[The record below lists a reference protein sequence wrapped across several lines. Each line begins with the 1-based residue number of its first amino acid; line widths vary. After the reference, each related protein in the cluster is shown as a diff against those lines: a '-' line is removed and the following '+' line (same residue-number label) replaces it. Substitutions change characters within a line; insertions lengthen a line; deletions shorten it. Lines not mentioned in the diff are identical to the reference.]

1 MAEKKNAREAS
12 VKSSRAKNNTK
23 AKTAVKAETVKAAAK
38 ATAKV
43 AKPAAKAAAKP
54 AAKETAKAPA
64 KAPEKAAKPKTAAKL
79 RTRSKAKTKPQ
90 VNLKVIALGGLE
102 EIGKNMTVLEYG
114 DDIIIIDCGLAFP
127 EDDMLGIDL
136 VIPDVTYLAKNIDKI
151 RGIVLTHGHEDH
163 IGALPYILKQLN
175 VPVFGTLLT
184 LGLLENKLR
193 EHKMLDSTTRHTV
206 VPGEKVKLGQMVVE
220 FIHTNHSIADA
231 VALAIHTPVGV
242 VVHTGDFKVDYT
254 PIDGDIIDLQR
265 FAALGKE
272 GVLLLMSD
280 STNAERKGFTMSEK
294 NVGKVFEK
302 IFEDTPKNRIM
313 VATFSSNIHRIQ
325 QVINAA
331 YMYGRKVAIIGRS
344 MVNAVKTASELDYL
358 WVPPR
363 TLIDIN
369 EVKNYQDNQ
378 LVIITTGSQGETM
391 SALSR
396 IASGEHKQVTVKPDD
411 KIIISA
417 SAIPGNEKNVFRVVN
432 ELMKKGAKV
441 VYGDIEDIHVSGHAR
456 QEELKLMLALTKP
469 KFFMPVHG
477 EFMHLSCHRDL
488 AVSMGMDKND
498 IFVMKLGEVLEV
510 NQNEAKVTGVVPTG
524 QIMVDGLGV
533 GDVGNIVLRDRKH
546 LSQDGLM
553 VVVVSM
559 DKEYGTI
566 VSGPDIISRGF
577 VYVREA
583 ENLMDEARL
592 AVLEALQECEAK
604 NITSWNYIKGVIK
617 DTLKNYIWQK
627 TKRSPMILPIIMEV

>member
-1 MAEKKNAREAS
+1 MANRRS
-12 VKSSRAKNNTK
+12 
-23 AKTAVKAETVKAAAK
+23 
-38 ATAKV
+38 
-43 AKPAAKAAAKP
+43 
-54 AAKETAKAPA
+54 
-64 KAPEKAAKPKTAAKL
+64 KPKT
-79 RTRSKAKTKPQ
+79 R
-90 VNLKVIALGGLE
+90 LKVIALGGLE

-114 DDIIIIDCGLAFP
+114 NDIIIIDCGLAFP

-136 VIPDVTYLAKNIDKI
+136 VIPDITYLAKNVEKI

-163 IGALPYILKQLN
+163 IGALPYVLKQLK

-193 EHKMLDSTTRHTV
+193 EHKMLDKTTLHTV
-206 VPGEKVKLGQMVVE
+206 VPGEKVKLGEMVVE
-220 FIHTNHSIADA
+220 FIHTNHSIADS
-231 VALAIHTPVGV
+231 VALAIQTPVGMV
-242 VVHTGDFKVDYT
+242 IHTGDFKVDYT

-265 FAALGKE
+265 FAELGSQ

-294 NVGKVFEK
+294 NVGKVFER
-302 IFEDTPKNRIM
+302 IFEETPRNRIM

-325 QVINAA
+325 QIINAA

-369 EVKNYQDNQ
+369 EIKNYRDEQ

-396 IASGEHKQVTVKPDD
+396 IANSEHKQVSVKPDD

-417 SAIPGNEKNVFRVVN
+417 SAIPGNEKNVIRVVN
-432 ELMKKGAKV
+432 ELLKKGADV
-441 VYGDIEDIHVSGHAR
+441 VYGGIEDIHVSGHAR
-456 QEELKLMLALTKP
+456 QEELKLMLALAKP

-477 EFMHLSCHRDL
+477 EYMHLSSHRDL
-488 AVSMGMDKND
+488 AISMGMDKKN
-498 IFVMKLGEVLEV
+498 IFVNKLGDVLELSK
-510 NQNEAKVTGVVPTG
+510 NEAKVTGTVPTG
-524 QIMVDGLGV
+524 QVMVDGLGV

-546 LSQDGLM
+546 LSEDGLM

-559 DKEYGTI
+559 EEETGQI
-566 VSGPDIISRGF
+566 VAGPDIISRGF
-577 VYVREA
+577 VYVRES
-583 ENLMDEARL
+583 EGLMDGARE
-592 AVLEALQECEAK
+592 VVMKALQECEEK
-604 NITSWNYIKGVIK
+604 NITSWNYIKNLIK

>member
-1 MAEKKNAREAS
+1 
-12 VKSSRAKNNTK
+12 
-23 AKTAVKAETVKAAAK
+23 
-38 ATAKV
+38 
-43 AKPAAKAAAKP
+43 
-54 AAKETAKAPA
+54 
-64 KAPEKAAKPKTAAKL
+64 
-79 RTRSKAKTKPQ
+79 
-90 VNLKVIALGGLE
+90 
-102 EIGKNMTVLEYG
+102 MTVLEYG

-136 VIPDVTYLAKNIDKI
+136 VIPDVSYLTKNMEKI

-220 FIHTNHSIADA
+220 FIHTNHSIADS

-254 PIDGDIIDLQR
+254 PIDGEIIDLQR
-265 FAALGKE
+265 FAELGKE

-294 NVGKVFEK
+294 NVGKVFDK

-325 QVINAA
+325 QVIDAA
-331 YMYGRKVAIIGRS
+331 YANGRKVAIIGRS

-358 WVPPR
+358 YVPPR

-369 EVKNYQDNQ
+369 EAKNYADHQ

-396 IASGEHKQVTVKPDD
+396 IASGEHKQINVKPDD

-432 ELMKKGAKV
+432 ELMKKGADV

-469 KFFMPVHG
+469 RFFMPVHG
-477 EFMHLSCHRDL
+477 EFMHLASHRDL

-498 IFVMKLGEVLEV
+498 IFVMKLGEVLELSKD
-510 NQNEAKVTGVVPTG
+510 EAKVNGVVPTG

-533 GDVGNIVLRDRKH
+533 
-546 LSQDGLM
+546 
-553 VVVVSM
+553 
-559 DKEYGTI
+559 
-566 VSGPDIISRGF
+566 
-577 VYVREA
+577 
-583 ENLMDEARL
+583 
-592 AVLEALQECEAK
+592 
-604 NITSWNYIKGVIK
+604 
-617 DTLKNYIWQK
+617 
-627 TKRSPMILPIIMEV
+627 

>member
-1 MAEKKNAREAS
+1 MAEKKPAKETN
-12 VKSSRAKNNTK
+12 AKNSKARNTK
-23 AKTAVKAETVKAAAK
+23 AKAETKSKTATKAEAVKTAAK
-38 ATAKV
+38 TAAKTAT
-43 AKPAAKAAAKP
+43 KPAA
-54 AAKETAKAPA
+54 
-64 KAPEKAAKPKTAAKL
+64 KTAAKL
-79 RTRSKAKTKPQ
+79 RTRSKAKAKPKM
-90 VNLKVIALGGLE
+90 NLKVIALGGLE

-136 VIPDVTYLAKNIDKI
+136 VIPDVTYLTKNIDKI

-254 PIDGDIIDLQR
+254 PIDGEIIDLQR
-265 FAALGKE
+265 FAELGKE

-294 NVGKVFEK
+294 NVGKVFER
-302 IFEDTPKNRIM
+302 IFEETPKNRIM

-363 TLIDIN
+363 TLIDIS
-369 EVKNYQDNQ
+369 ETKNYRDDQ

-396 IASGEHKQVTVKPDD
+396 IASGEHKQVNVKPDD

-432 ELMKKGAKV
+432 ELLKKGAKV

-510 NQNEAKVTGVVPTG
+510 NKNEAKVTGNVPVG

-559 DKEYGTI
+559 DREMGTI

-583 ENLMDEARL
+583 ENLMDEAR
-592 AVLEALQECEAK
+592 ACVLEALLKCEEK

>member
-1 MAEKKNAREAS
+1 MANRRS
-12 VKSSRAKNNTK
+12 
-23 AKTAVKAETVKAAAK
+23 
-38 ATAKV
+38 
-43 AKPAAKAAAKP
+43 
-54 AAKETAKAPA
+54 
-64 KAPEKAAKPKTAAKL
+64 KPKT
-79 RTRSKAKTKPQ
+79 R
-90 VNLKVIALGGLE
+90 LKVIALGGLE

-114 DDIIIIDCGLAFP
+114 NDIIIIDCGLAFP

-136 VIPDVTYLAKNIDKI
+136 VIPDITYLAKNVEKI

-163 IGALPYILKQLN
+163 IGALPYVLKQLN

-193 EHKMLDSTTRHTV
+193 EHKMLDKTRLHTV
-206 VPGEKVKLGQMVVE
+206 VPGEKVKLGEMVVE
-220 FIHTNHSIADA
+220 FIHTNHSIADS
-231 VALAIHTPVGV
+231 VALAIQTPVGTV
-242 VVHTGDFKVDYT
+242 IHTGDFKVDYT

-265 FAALGKE
+265 FAELGSQ

-294 NVGKVFEK
+294 NVGKVFER
-302 IFEDTPKNRIM
+302 IFEETPRNRIM

-325 QVINAA
+325 QIINAA

-358 WVPPR
+358 WIPPR

-369 EVKNYQDNQ
+369 EIKNYRDEQ

-396 IASGEHKQVTVKPDD
+396 IANSEHKQVSVKPDD

-417 SAIPGNEKNVFRVVN
+417 SAIPGNEKNVIRVVN
-432 ELMKKGAKV
+432 ELLKKGADV
-441 VYGDIEDIHVSGHAR
+441 VYGGIEDIHVSGHAR

-477 EFMHLSCHRDL
+477 EYMHLSSHRDL
-488 AVSMGMDKND
+488 AMSMGMDKKN
-498 IFVMKLGEVLEV
+498 IFVNKLGDVLELSK
-510 NQNEAKVTGVVPTG
+510 NEAKVTGTVPAG
-524 QIMVDGLGV
+524 QVMVDGLGV

-546 LSQDGLM
+546 LSEDGLM

-559 DKEYGTI
+559 EEETGQI
-566 VSGPDIISRGF
+566 VAGPDIISRGF
-577 VYVREA
+577 VYVRES
-583 ENLMDEARL
+583 EGLMDGAREV
-592 AVLEALQECEAK
+592 VLKALQECEEK
-604 NITSWNYIKGVIK
+604 NITSWNYIKNVIK

>member
-1 MAEKKNAREAS
+1 MATR
-12 VKSSRAKNNTK
+12 
-23 AKTAVKAETVKAAAK
+23 
-38 ATAKV
+38 
-43 AKPAAKAAAKP
+43 KPR
-54 AAKETAKAPA
+54 
-64 KAPEKAAKPKTAAKL
+64 PKTK
-79 RTRSKAKTKPQ
+79 
-90 VNLKVIALGGLE
+90 LKVIALGGLE

-114 DDIIIIDCGLAFP
+114 NDIIIIDCGLAFP
-127 EDDMLGIDL
+127 EDDMLGVDL
-136 VIPDVTYLAKNIDKI
+136 VIPDITYLTKNVEKI

-163 IGALPYILKQLN
+163 IGALPYILKQLK

-193 EHKMLDSTTRHTV
+193 EHKMLEKTTLHTV
-206 VPGEKVKLGQMVVE
+206 VPGEKVKLGEMSVE

-231 VALAIHTPVGV
+231 VALAIQTPVGMV
-242 VVHTGDFKVDYT
+242 IHTGDFKVDYT
-254 PIDGDIIDLQR
+254 PIDGEIIDLQR
-265 FAALGKE
+265 FAELGGK

-294 NVGKVFEK
+294 NVGKVFER
-302 IFEDTPKNRIM
+302 IFEETPKNRIM

-325 QVINAA
+325 QIINAA
-331 YMYGRKVAIIGRS
+331 YMYGRKVAILGRS

-369 EVKNYQDNQ
+369 EIKNYRDEQ
-378 LVIITTGSQGETM
+378 LVIITTGSQGENM

-396 IASGEHKQVTVKPDD
+396 IANSEHKQISIKPDD

-417 SAIPGNEKNVFRVVN
+417 SAIPGNEKNVIRVIN
-432 ELMKKGAKV
+432 ELLKKGADV
-441 VYGDIEDIHVSGHAR
+441 IYGGIEDIHVSGHAR

-477 EFMHLSCHRDL
+477 EYMHLSCHRDL
-488 AVSMGMDKND
+488 AISMGMDKKD
-498 IFVMKLGEVLEV
+498 IFVMKLGEVLELSR
-510 NQNEAKVTGVVPTG
+510 NDAKVTGTVPAG
-524 QIMVDGLGV
+524 QVMVDGLGV

-546 LSQDGLM
+546 LSEDGLM

-559 DKEYGTI
+559 ETETGQI
-566 VSGPDIISRGF
+566 VAGPDIISRGF
-577 VYVREA
+577 VYVRES
-583 ENLMDEARL
+583 EGLMEGAKDV
-592 AVLEALQECEAK
+592 VLKALQECEEK
-604 NITSWNYIKGVIK
+604 NITSWNYIKNVIK

>member
-1 MAEKKNAREAS
+1 MANRRS
-12 VKSSRAKNNTK
+12 
-23 AKTAVKAETVKAAAK
+23 
-38 ATAKV
+38 
-43 AKPAAKAAAKP
+43 
-54 AAKETAKAPA
+54 
-64 KAPEKAAKPKTAAKL
+64 KPKT
-79 RTRSKAKTKPQ
+79 R
-90 VNLKVIALGGLE
+90 LKVIALGGLE

-114 DDIIIIDCGLAFP
+114 NDIIIIDCGLAFP

-136 VIPDVTYLAKNIDKI
+136 VIPDITYLAKNVEKI
-151 RGIVLTHGHEDH
+151 RGIVLTHGHEAH
-163 IGALPYILKQLN
+163 IGALPYVLKQLK

-193 EHKMLDSTTRHTV
+193 EHKMLDKTTLHTV
-206 VPGEKVKLGQMVVE
+206 VPGEKVKLGEMVVE
-220 FIHTNHSIADA
+220 FIHTNHSIADS
-231 VALAIHTPVGV
+231 VALAIQTPVGMV
-242 VVHTGDFKVDYT
+242 IHTGDFKVDYT

-265 FAALGKE
+265 FAELGSQ

-294 NVGKVFEK
+294 NVGKVFER
-302 IFEDTPKNRIM
+302 IFEETPRNRIM

-325 QVINAA
+325 QIINAA

-369 EVKNYQDNQ
+369 EIKNYRDEQ

-396 IASGEHKQVTVKPDD
+396 IANSEHKQVSVKPDD

-417 SAIPGNEKNVFRVVN
+417 SAIPGNEKNVIRVVN
-432 ELMKKGAKV
+432 ELLKKGADV
-441 VYGDIEDIHVSGHAR
+441 VYGGIEDIHVSGHAR

-477 EFMHLSCHRDL
+477 EYMHLSSHRDL
-488 AVSMGMDKND
+488 AISMGMDKKN
-498 IFVMKLGEVLEV
+498 IFVNKLGDVLELSK
-510 NQNEAKVTGVVPTG
+510 NEAKVTGTVPTG
-524 QIMVDGLGV
+524 QVMVDGLGV

-546 LSQDGLM
+546 LSEDGLM

-559 DKEYGTI
+559 EEETGQI
-566 VSGPDIISRGF
+566 VAGPDIISRGF
-577 VYVREA
+577 VYVRES
-583 ENLMDEARL
+583 EGLMDGARE
-592 AVLEALQECEAK
+592 VVVKALQECEEK
-604 NITSWNYIKGVIK
+604 NITSWNYIKNLIK

>member
-1 MAEKKNAREAS
+1 MANRRS
-12 VKSSRAKNNTK
+12 
-23 AKTAVKAETVKAAAK
+23 
-38 ATAKV
+38 
-43 AKPAAKAAAKP
+43 
-54 AAKETAKAPA
+54 
-64 KAPEKAAKPKTAAKL
+64 KPKT
-79 RTRSKAKTKPQ
+79 R
-90 VNLKVIALGGLE
+90 LKVIALGGLE

-114 DDIIIIDCGLAFP
+114 NDIIIIDCGLAFP

-136 VIPDVTYLAKNIDKI
+136 VIPDITYLAKNVEKI

-163 IGALPYILKQLN
+163 IGALPYVLKQLK

-193 EHKMLDSTTRHTV
+193 EHKMLDKTTLHTV
-206 VPGEKVKLGQMVVE
+206 VPGEKVKLGEMVVE
-220 FIHTNHSIADA
+220 FIHTNHSIADS
-231 VALAIHTPVGV
+231 VALAIQTPVGMV
-242 VVHTGDFKVDYT
+242 IHTGDFKVDYT

-265 FAALGKE
+265 FAELGSQ

-294 NVGKVFEK
+294 NVGKVFER
-302 IFEDTPKNRIM
+302 IFEETPRNRIM

-325 QVINAA
+325 QIINAA

-369 EVKNYQDNQ
+369 EIKNYRDEQ

-396 IASGEHKQVTVKPDD
+396 IANSEHKQVSVKPDD

-417 SAIPGNEKNVFRVVN
+417 SAIPGNEKNVIRVVN
-432 ELMKKGAKV
+432 ELLKKGADV
-441 VYGDIEDIHVSGHAR
+441 VYGGIEDIHVSGHAR

-477 EFMHLSCHRDL
+477 EYMHLSSHRDL
-488 AVSMGMDKND
+488 SISMGMDKKN
-498 IFVMKLGEVLEV
+498 IFVNKLGDVLELSK
-510 NQNEAKVTGVVPTG
+510 NEAKVTGTVPTG
-524 QIMVDGLGV
+524 QVMVDGLGV

-546 LSQDGLM
+546 LSEDGLM

-559 DKEYGTI
+559 EEETGQI
-566 VSGPDIISRGF
+566 VAGPDIISRGF
-577 VYVREA
+577 VYVRES
-583 ENLMDEARL
+583 EGLMDGARE
-592 AVLEALQECEAK
+592 VVVKALQECEEK
-604 NITSWNYIKGVIK
+604 NITSWNYIKNLIK

>member
-1 MAEKKNAREAS
+1 MANR
-12 VKSSRAKNNTK
+12 
-23 AKTAVKAETVKAAAK
+23 
-38 ATAKV
+38 
-43 AKPAAKAAAKP
+43 
-54 AAKETAKAPA
+54 
-64 KAPEKAAKPKTAAKL
+64 
-79 RTRSKAKTKPQ
+79 RSKSKTR
-90 VNLKVIALGGLE
+90 LKVIALGGLE

-114 DDIIIIDCGLAFP
+114 NDIIIIDCGLAFP

-136 VIPDVTYLAKNIDKI
+136 VIPDITYLAKNVEKI

-163 IGALPYILKQLN
+163 IGALPYVLKQLK

-193 EHKMLDSTTRHTV
+193 EHKMLDKTTLHTV
-206 VPGEKVKLGQMVVE
+206 VPGEKVKLGEMVVE
-220 FIHTNHSIADA
+220 FIHTNHSIADS
-231 VALAIHTPVGV
+231 VALAIQTPVGMV
-242 VVHTGDFKVDYT
+242 IHTGDFKVDYT

-265 FAALGKE
+265 FAELGSQ

-294 NVGKVFEK
+294 NVGKVFER
-302 IFEDTPKNRIM
+302 IFEETPRNRIM

-325 QVINAA
+325 QIINAA

-369 EVKNYQDNQ
+369 EIKNYRDEQ

-396 IASGEHKQVTVKPDD
+396 IANSEHKQVSVKPDD

-417 SAIPGNEKNVFRVVN
+417 SAIPGNEKNVIRVVN
-432 ELMKKGAKV
+432 ELLKKGADV
-441 VYGDIEDIHVSGHAR
+441 VYGGIEDIHVSGHAR

-477 EFMHLSCHRDL
+477 EYMHLSSHRDL
-488 AVSMGMDKND
+488 AISMGMDKKN
-498 IFVMKLGEVLEV
+498 IFVNKLGDVLELSK
-510 NQNEAKVTGVVPTG
+510 NEAKVTGTVPTG
-524 QIMVDGLGV
+524 QVMVDGLGV

-546 LSQDGLM
+546 LSEDGLM

-559 DKEYGTI
+559 EEETGQI
-566 VSGPDIISRGF
+566 VAGPDIISRGF
-577 VYVREA
+577 VYVRES
-583 ENLMDEARL
+583 EGLMDGARE
-592 AVLEALQECEAK
+592 VVMKALQECEEK
-604 NITSWNYIKGVIK
+604 NITSWNYIKNLIK

>member
-1 MAEKKNAREAS
+1 MANRRS
-12 VKSSRAKNNTK
+12 
-23 AKTAVKAETVKAAAK
+23 
-38 ATAKV
+38 
-43 AKPAAKAAAKP
+43 
-54 AAKETAKAPA
+54 
-64 KAPEKAAKPKTAAKL
+64 KPKT
-79 RTRSKAKTKPQ
+79 R
-90 VNLKVIALGGLE
+90 LKVIALGGLE

-114 DDIIIIDCGLAFP
+114 NDIIIIDCGLAFP

-136 VIPDVTYLAKNIDKI
+136 VIPDITYLAKNVEKI

-163 IGALPYILKQLN
+163 IGALPYVLKQLK

-193 EHKMLDSTTRHTV
+193 EHKMLDKTTLHTV
-206 VPGEKVKLGQMVVE
+206 VPGEKVKLGEMVVE
-220 FIHTNHSIADA
+220 FIHTNHSIADS
-231 VALAIHTPVGV
+231 VALAIQTPVGMV
-242 VVHTGDFKVDYT
+242 IHTGDFKVDYT

-265 FAALGKE
+265 FAELGSQ

-294 NVGKVFEK
+294 NVGKVFER
-302 IFEDTPKNRIM
+302 IFEETSRNRIM

-325 QVINAA
+325 QIINAA

-369 EVKNYQDNQ
+369 EIKNYRDEQ

-396 IASGEHKQVTVKPDD
+396 IANSEHKQVSVKPDD

-417 SAIPGNEKNVFRVVN
+417 SAIPGNEKNVIRVVN
-432 ELMKKGAKV
+432 ELLKKGADV
-441 VYGDIEDIHVSGHAR
+441 VYGGIEDIHVSGHAR

-477 EFMHLSCHRDL
+477 EYMHLSSHRDL
-488 AVSMGMDKND
+488 AISMGMDKKN
-498 IFVMKLGEVLEV
+498 IFVNKLGDVLELSK
-510 NQNEAKVTGVVPTG
+510 NEAKVTGTVPTG
-524 QIMVDGLGV
+524 QVMVDGLGV

-546 LSQDGLM
+546 LSEDGLM

-559 DKEYGTI
+559 EEETGQI
-566 VSGPDIISRGF
+566 VAGPDIISRGF
-577 VYVREA
+577 VYVRES
-583 ENLMDEARL
+583 EGLMDGARE
-592 AVLEALQECEAK
+592 VVMKALQECEEK
-604 NITSWNYIKGVIK
+604 NITSWNYIKNLIK

>member
-1 MAEKKNAREAS
+1 MANRRS
-12 VKSSRAKNNTK
+12 
-23 AKTAVKAETVKAAAK
+23 
-38 ATAKV
+38 
-43 AKPAAKAAAKP
+43 
-54 AAKETAKAPA
+54 
-64 KAPEKAAKPKTAAKL
+64 KPKT
-79 RTRSKAKTKPQ
+79 R
-90 VNLKVIALGGLE
+90 LKVIALGGLE

-114 DDIIIIDCGLAFP
+114 NDIIIIDCGLAFP

-136 VIPDVTYLAKNIDKI
+136 VIPDITYLAKNVEKI

-163 IGALPYILKQLN
+163 IGALPYVLKQLK

-193 EHKMLDSTTRHTV
+193 EHKMLDKTTLHTV
-206 VPGEKVKLGQMVVE
+206 VPGEKVKLGEMVVE
-220 FIHTNHSIADA
+220 FIHTNHSIADS
-231 VALAIHTPVGV
+231 VALAIQTPVGMV
-242 VVHTGDFKVDYT
+242 IHTGDFKVDYT

-265 FAALGKE
+265 FAELGRQ

-294 NVGKVFEK
+294 NVGKVFER
-302 IFEDTPKNRIM
+302 IFEETPRNRIM

-325 QVINAA
+325 QIINAA

-369 EVKNYQDNQ
+369 EIKNYRDEQ

-396 IASGEHKQVTVKPDD
+396 IANSEHKQVSVKPDD

-417 SAIPGNEKNVFRVVN
+417 SAIPGNEKNVIRVVN
-432 ELMKKGAKV
+432 ELLKKGADV
-441 VYGDIEDIHVSGHAR
+441 VYGGIEDIHVSGHAR

-477 EFMHLSCHRDL
+477 EYMHLSSHRDL
-488 AVSMGMDKND
+488 AISMGMDKKN
-498 IFVMKLGEVLEV
+498 IFVNKLGDVLELSK
-510 NQNEAKVTGVVPTG
+510 NEAKVTGTVPTG
-524 QIMVDGLGV
+524 QVMVDGLGV

-546 LSQDGLM
+546 LSEDGLM

-559 DKEYGTI
+559 EEETGQI
-566 VSGPDIISRGF
+566 VAGPDIISRGF
-577 VYVREA
+577 VYVRES
-583 ENLMDEARL
+583 EGLMDGARE
-592 AVLEALQECEAK
+592 VVVKALQECEEK
-604 NITSWNYIKGVIK
+604 NITSWNYIKNLIK

>member
-1 MAEKKNAREAS
+1 MAEKKPTKETN
-12 VKSSRAKNNTK
+12 AKNSKARNTK
-23 AKTAVKAETVKAAAK
+23 AKAETKSKTATKAEAVKTAAK
-38 ATAKV
+38 TAAKTAT
-43 AKPAAKAAAKP
+43 KPAA
-54 AAKETAKAPA
+54 
-64 KAPEKAAKPKTAAKL
+64 KTAAKL
-79 RTRSKAKTKPQ
+79 RTRSKAKAKPKM
-90 VNLKVIALGGLE
+90 NLKVIALGGLE

-136 VIPDVTYLAKNIDKI
+136 VIPDVTYLTKNIDKI

-254 PIDGDIIDLQR
+254 PIDGEIIDLQR
-265 FAALGKE
+265 FAELGKE

-294 NVGKVFEK
+294 NVGKVFER
-302 IFEDTPKNRIM
+302 IFEETPKNRIM

-363 TLIDIN
+363 TLIDIS
-369 EVKNYQDNQ
+369 ETKNYRDDQ

-396 IASGEHKQVTVKPDD
+396 IASGEHKQVNVKPDD

-432 ELMKKGAKV
+432 ELLKKGAKV

-510 NQNEAKVTGVVPTG
+510 NKNEAKVTGNVPVG

-559 DKEYGTI
+559 DREMGTI

-583 ENLMDEARL
+583 ENLMDEAR
-592 AVLEALQECEAK
+592 ACVLEALLKCEEK

>member
-1 MAEKKNAREAS
+1 MANRRS
-12 VKSSRAKNNTK
+12 
-23 AKTAVKAETVKAAAK
+23 
-38 ATAKV
+38 
-43 AKPAAKAAAKP
+43 
-54 AAKETAKAPA
+54 
-64 KAPEKAAKPKTAAKL
+64 KPKT
-79 RTRSKAKTKPQ
+79 R
-90 VNLKVIALGGLE
+90 LKVIALGGLE

-114 DDIIIIDCGLAFP
+114 NDIIIIDCGLAFP

-136 VIPDVTYLAKNIDKI
+136 VIPDITYLAKNVEKI

-163 IGALPYILKQLN
+163 IGALPYVLKQLK

-193 EHKMLDSTTRHTV
+193 EHKMLDKTTLHTV
-206 VPGEKVKLGQMVVE
+206 VPGEKVKLGEMVVE
-220 FIHTNHSIADA
+220 FIHTNHSIADS
-231 VALAIHTPVGV
+231 VALAIQTPVGMV
-242 VVHTGDFKVDYT
+242 IHTGDFKVDYT

-265 FAALGKE
+265 FAELGSQ

-294 NVGKVFEK
+294 NVGKVFER
-302 IFEDTPKNRIM
+302 IFEETPRNRIM

-325 QVINAA
+325 QIINAA

-358 WVPPR
+358 WIPPR

-369 EVKNYQDNQ
+369 EIKNYRDEQ

-396 IASGEHKQVTVKPDD
+396 IANSEHKQVSVKPDD

-417 SAIPGNEKNVFRVVN
+417 SAIPGNEKNVIRVVN
-432 ELMKKGAKV
+432 ELLKKGADV
-441 VYGDIEDIHVSGHAR
+441 VYGGIEDIHVSGHAR

-477 EFMHLSCHRDL
+477 EYMHLSSHRDL
-488 AVSMGMDKND
+488 AMSMGMDKKN
-498 IFVMKLGEVLEV
+498 IFVNKLGDVLELSK
-510 NQNEAKVTGVVPTG
+510 NEAKVTGTVPAG
-524 QIMVDGLGV
+524 QVMVDGLGV

-546 LSQDGLM
+546 LSEDGLM

-559 DKEYGTI
+559 EEETGQI
-566 VSGPDIISRGF
+566 VAGPDIISRGF
-577 VYVREA
+577 VYVRES
-583 ENLMDEARL
+583 EGLMDGAREV
-592 AVLEALQECEAK
+592 VLKALQECEEK
-604 NITSWNYIKGVIK
+604 NITSWNYIKNVIK

>member
-1 MAEKKNAREAS
+1 MANRRS
-12 VKSSRAKNNTK
+12 
-23 AKTAVKAETVKAAAK
+23 
-38 ATAKV
+38 
-43 AKPAAKAAAKP
+43 
-54 AAKETAKAPA
+54 
-64 KAPEKAAKPKTAAKL
+64 KPKT
-79 RTRSKAKTKPQ
+79 R
-90 VNLKVIALGGLE
+90 LKVIALGGLE

-114 DDIIIIDCGLAFP
+114 NDIIIIDCGLAFP

-136 VIPDVTYLAKNIDKI
+136 VIPDITYLAKNVEKI

-163 IGALPYILKQLN
+163 IGALPYVLKQLK
-175 VPVFGTLLT
+175 VPVFGTPLT

-193 EHKMLDSTTRHTV
+193 EHKMLDKTTLHTV
-206 VPGEKVKLGQMVVE
+206 VPGEKVKLGEMVVE
-220 FIHTNHSIADA
+220 FIHTNHSIADS
-231 VALAIHTPVGV
+231 VALAIQTPVGMV
-242 VVHTGDFKVDYT
+242 IHTGDFKVDYT

-265 FAALGKE
+265 FAELGSQ

-294 NVGKVFEK
+294 NVGKVFER
-302 IFEDTPKNRIM
+302 IFEETPRNRIM

-325 QVINAA
+325 QIINAA

-369 EVKNYQDNQ
+369 EIKNYRDEQ

-396 IASGEHKQVTVKPDD
+396 IANSEHKQVSVKPDD

-417 SAIPGNEKNVFRVVN
+417 SAIPGNEKNVIRVVN
-432 ELMKKGAKV
+432 ELLKKGADV
-441 VYGDIEDIHVSGHAR
+441 VYGGIEDIHVSGHAR

-477 EFMHLSCHRDL
+477 EYMHLSSHRDL
-488 AVSMGMDKND
+488 AISMGMDKKN
-498 IFVMKLGEVLEV
+498 IFVNKLGDVLELSK
-510 NQNEAKVTGVVPTG
+510 NEAKVTGTVPTG
-524 QIMVDGLGV
+524 QVMVDGLGV

-546 LSQDGLM
+546 LSEDGLM

-559 DKEYGTI
+559 EEETGQI
-566 VSGPDIISRGF
+566 VAGPDIISRGF
-577 VYVREA
+577 VYVRES
-583 ENLMDEARL
+583 EGLMDGARE
-592 AVLEALQECEAK
+592 VVMKALQECEEK
-604 NITSWNYIKGVIK
+604 NITSWNYIKNLIK

>member
-1 MAEKKNAREAS
+1 MAEKKNAKELNA
-12 VKSSRAKNNTK
+12 KSSRANHNTK
-23 AKTAVKAETVKAAAK
+23 AKAKTEPAKAKAPAKAAAK
-38 ATAKV
+38 SPAKAAKAPAKEQTKETAKTP
-43 AKPAAKAAAKP
+43 ANTAAKAAAKV
-54 AAKETAKAPA
+54 T
-64 KAPEKAAKPKTAAKL
+64 AKL
-79 RTRSKAKTKPQ
+79 RTRNKTKAKPK
-90 VNLKVIALGGLE
+90 VNLKVVALGGLE

-136 VIPDVTYLAKNIDKI
+136 VIPDVSYLTKNMEKI

-220 FIHTNHSIADA
+220 FIHTNHSIADS

-254 PIDGDIIDLQR
+254 PIDGEIIDLQR
-265 FAALGKE
+265 FAELGKE

-369 EVKNYQDNQ
+369 EAKNYQDNQ

-396 IASGEHKQVTVKPDD
+396 IASGEHKQINVKPDD

-432 ELMKKGAKV
+432 ELMKKGADV

-477 EFMHLSCHRDL
+477 EFMHLASHRDL

-510 NQNEAKVTGVVPTG
+510 NQNEAKVNGTVPTG

-583 ENLMDEARL
+583 EDLMDEARQ

-604 NITSWNYIKGVIK
+604 GITSWNYIKGVIK
-617 DTLKNYIWQK
+617 DALKNYIWQK

>member
-1 MAEKKNAREAS
+1 MASR
-12 VKSSRAKNNTK
+12 KS
-23 AKTAVKAETVKAAAK
+23 
-38 ATAKV
+38 
-43 AKPAAKAAAKP
+43 
-54 AAKETAKAPA
+54 
-64 KAPEKAAKPKTAAKL
+64 KPKTK
-79 RTRSKAKTKPQ
+79 
-90 VNLKVIALGGLE
+90 LKVIALGGLE

-114 DDIIIIDCGLAFP
+114 NDMIIIDCGLAFP

-136 VIPDVTYLAKNIDKI
+136 VIPDITYLTKNADKI

-163 IGALPYILKQLN
+163 IGSLPYVLKQLN

-193 EHKMLDSTTRHTV
+193 EHKMLDQTVRHTV
-206 VPGEKVKLGQMVVE
+206 VPGEKVKLGEMVVE
-220 FIHTNHSIADA
+220 FIHTNHSIADS

-254 PIDGDIIDLQR
+254 PIDGEIIDLQR
-265 FAALGKE
+265 FAQLGKE

-294 NVGKVFEK
+294 NVGKVFER
-302 IFEDTPKNRIM
+302 IFEDTPRNRIM

-325 QVINAA
+325 QIVNAA

-344 MVNAVKTASELDYL
+344 MLNAVKTASELDYL
-358 WVPPR
+358 WIPPR
-363 TLIDIN
+363 TLIDIA
-369 EVKNYQDNQ
+369 EIKNYRDEQ

-396 IASGEHKQVTVKPDD
+396 IAMNEHKQVSIKPDD

-417 SAIPGNEKNVFRVVN
+417 SAIPGNEKNITRVVN
-432 ELMKKGAKV
+432 ELLKKGADV
-441 VYGDIEDIHVSGHAR
+441 VYGGIEDIHVSGHAR

-477 EFMHLSCHRDL
+477 EYMHLSSHRDL
-488 AVSMGMDKND
+488 AMSMGMDKKD
-498 IFVMKLGEVLEV
+498 IFVMKLGEVLELSR
-510 NQNEAKVTGVVPTG
+510 NDAKITGTVPAG
-524 QIMVDGLGV
+524 QVMVDGLGV

-559 DKEYGTI
+559 DAENGLI
-566 VSGPDIISRGF
+566 MAGPDIISRGF
-577 VYVREA
+577 VYVRES
-583 ENLMDEARL
+583 EGLMEGAREV
-592 AVLEALQECEAK
+592 VLKALQECEDK
-604 NITSWNYIKGVIK
+604 NITSWNYIKSVIK